1 MVKVLKNLDELYLE
15 MNKEILYSEE
25 KEILFKGSSPHKKN
39 VVFTVE
45 KPVVNKLNLK
55 GLGYTEKKL
64 NMLRNKYLDE
74 EQFAKFANDIVEG
87 KVKKAIIYN
96 FKVSKIYAGL
106 PIPNCLLNI
115 VYDKRFNDLTM
126 VWRTTEVVSRLG
138 GDLIFISRLFE
149 QYGLSN
155 IRLNVIFE
163 QCFLFESTA
172 LAVYEMLG
180 IKFDVNNIKSEKIK
194 KSLIRFKDL
203 YFPQEGFPGF
213 AKWCPI
219 GLVQRE
225 YYDVRDI
232 KWVDMFKDK

>member
-1 MVKVLKNLDELYLE
+1 M
-15 MNKEILYSEE
+15 
-25 KEILFKGSSPHKKN
+25 
-39 VVFTVE
+39 
-45 KPVVNKLNLK
+45 VNKLNLK
-55 GLGYTEKKL
+55 GLGYTEKKI

-115 VYDKRFNDLTM
+115 VYNKNDNDLTI
-126 VWRTTEVVSRLG
+126 VWRTTETVSRLG
-138 GDLIFISRLFE
+138 GDLIFISQIFDK
-149 QYGLSN
+149 YNLSKF
-155 IRLNVIFE
+155 RLNCYFE
-163 QCFLFESTA
+163 ECYLFTATA

-180 IKFDVNNIKSEKIK
+180 LKINLGNIKAEKTKKDLIK
-194 KSLIRFKDL
+194 LKDL
-203 YFPQEGFPGF
+203 YFPSEGFPGF
-213 AKWCPI
+213 AKWCPV

-232 KWVDMFKDK
+232 KWVDMFKNK

>member
-15 MNKEILYSEE
+15 MNKEILYSDL
-25 KEILFKGSSPHKKN
+25 KEIQFKGQGVYKRN
-39 VVFTVE
+39 LVFTVE
-45 KPVVNKLNLK
+45 KPMVNKLNLK

-96 FKVSKIYAGL
+96 FKVSKIYVGL

-115 VYDKRFNDLTM
+115 VYNKNDNDLSV
-126 VWRTTEVVSRLG
+126 VWRTTETVSRLG
-138 GDLIFISRLFE
+138 GDLIFISRLFDK
-149 QYGLSN
+149 YNLSKFK
-155 IRLNVIFE
+155 LNCYFE
-163 QCFLFESTA
+163 ECYLFTATA

-180 IKFDVNNIKSEKIK
+180 LKINLENIKAEKTKKDLIK
-194 KSLIRFKDL
+194 LKDL
-203 YFPQEGFPGF
+203 YFPSEGFPGF

-225 YYDVRDI
+225 YYGI
-232 KWVDMFKDK
+232 L